1 MGEKYLINST
11 KEVCDVNIN
20 VKLIL
25 VTDSWE
31 IEEIATLADLLD
43 ARQRER
49 QRFSVSALGKSP
61 CPTFTDA
68 QIAHGSIVVILKLF
82 YSFNELIN
90 LAVMLCLID

>member
-25 VTDSWE
+25 VTYSWE

-68 QIAHGSIVVILKLF
+68 HGSILILKLF
-82 YSFNELIN
+82 FTHLTS
-90 LAVMLCLID
+90 